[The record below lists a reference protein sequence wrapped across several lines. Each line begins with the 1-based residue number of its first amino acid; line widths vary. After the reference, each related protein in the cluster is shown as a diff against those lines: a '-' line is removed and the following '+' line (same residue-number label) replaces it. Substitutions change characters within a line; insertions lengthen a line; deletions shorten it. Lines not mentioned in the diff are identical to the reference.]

1 MRKTQKKKTIDWQRL
16 ASDLAEDMH
25 ENNFS
30 SHYGWGRFP
39 KGFYYYNNHPTQSR
53 EETLLPSIRAWLKE
67 RPELAEVAFASYDLE
82 SYPGGYTVAMIITG
96 PASAEQTF
104 EAAMDRLTRRWRLA
118 EAEPQP
124 LAEVIDINRARS
136 RVEA

>member
-1 MRKTQKKKTIDWQRL
+1 MSVQNL
-16 ASDLAEDMH
+16 VASRA
-25 ENNFS
+25 S
-30 SHYGWGRFP
+30 
-39 KGFYYYNNHPTQSR
+39 GFYYYNNHPTQSR
-53 EETLLPSIRAWLKE
+53 EETLLPSIRRGSKSGRSLP
-67 RPELAEVAFASYDLE
+67 RSAFASYDLE

-96 PASAEQTF
+96 PASAEQKF